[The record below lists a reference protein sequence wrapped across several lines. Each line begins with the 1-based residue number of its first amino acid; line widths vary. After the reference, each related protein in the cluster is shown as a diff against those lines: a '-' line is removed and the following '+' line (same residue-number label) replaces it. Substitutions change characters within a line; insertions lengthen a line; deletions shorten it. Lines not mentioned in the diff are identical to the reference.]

1 MFDKSVGTP
10 AADGVRADKVSP
22 RLLTPFALALVTSTF
37 IVSTAFVF
45 VKTREAPRS
54 IDVTG
59 SAKRQITSDLIEWT
73 AEVHTTD
80 KDRVAAVRQLK
91 DHVEKTKAY
100 LLAQGVKDSEIR
112 VGSATAEEQF
122 ETRYEG
128 VGEDRIEKS
137 ASTGYRSSQSI
148 TVRSTDVNT
157 IEKVSREVTAL
168 LEQGVDVQ
176 SFAPSYYYT
185 KLADLKIQML
195 AEASKDAR
203 TRAEQ
208 MVAAAGGT
216 GIGKLKSSD
225 MGVIN
230 VNPAN
235 STDTSWQGNND
246 TTSLE
251 KDILTIVH
259 VTFELP

>member
-1 MFDKSVGTP
+1 MFDKVN
-10 AADGVRADKVSP
+10 P

-91 DHVEKTKAY
+91 SHVEKTKAY
-100 LLAQGVKDSEIR
+100 LMAQGITEAEIR
-112 VGSATAEEQF
+112 VGGATADEQF
-122 ETRYEG
+122 ETHYEG
-128 VGEDRIEKS
+128 TGEDRIEKS
-137 ASTGYRSSQSI
+137 VSTGFRSAQSI
-148 TVRSTDVNT
+148 SVRSNNVAKV
-157 IEKVSREVTAL
+157 EKVSREVTAL

-176 SFAPSYYYT
+176 SYEPAYFYT

-203 TRAEQ
+203 NRAEQ
-208 MVAAAGGT
+208 MVAAAGGS
-216 GIGKLKSSD
+216 GIGKLKSAD

-235 STDTSWQGNND
+235 STETSWQGNND

-259 VTFELP
+259 IKFELP